1 MVSRHGRREVIQL
14 KEMNKSNYRKIIG
27 LKNNETLELLLRF
40 FLGITFTYSSFHKI
54 YEPAMFAKII
64 YGYSLLP
71 NELINI
77 IAIILPFAELFSG
90 IFLISGIFP
99 KSGALLINIMLFAF
113 IVAISFNLIRGHE
126 FDCGCFS
133 LKNSSHKSSSIQ
145 LLIRDFLYF
154 GVGIYIIRFNAK
166 RKFCLYDKKN

>member
-1 MVSRHGRREVIQL
+1 MVFRHGKREVIQL
-14 KEMNKSNYRKIIG
+14 KEMNKINYKKIID
-27 LKNNETLELLLRF
+27 LKNNDTLELLFRF
-40 FLGITFTYSSFHKI
+40 FLGITFIYSSFHKI

-77 IAIILPFAELFSG
+77 VAIILPFAELFSG

-99 KSGALLINIMLFAF
+99 KSGALMINIMLLVF
-113 IVAISFNLIRGHE
+113 ITAISFNLIRGHE

-133 LKNSSHKSSSIQ
+133 LKNSSHGSSSLQ
-145 LLIRDFLYF
+145 LLIRDFFYF
-154 GVGIYIIRFNAK
+154 GAGIFILRFNAK
-166 RKFCLYDKKN
+166 RKFCLYDKKS